1 MDKVKEAIEI
11 MRAAGVTY
19 LHIADLVNLRLAK
32 KGSDKRIC
40 VRTLKLAV
48 KMDEPH
54 NMHIDRRKAI
64 LDISRKFR

>member
-1 MDKVKEAIEI
+1 MDKIKEAIDT

-32 KGSDKRIC
+32 QGSDKRIC
-40 VRTLKLAV
+40 ARTIKLAA
-48 KMDEPH
+48 KMDNPH